1 MAYLRCTACGSKALV
16 AASQCPRCAH
26 PFHLLN
32 SRGDRV
38 KLSRCRGCG
47 IMHRFDAS
55 CHWCGVLPTAAWQ
68 SPAVWRSAA
77 ALVLSVTVTGAAWR
91 YGSPLGAD
99 LMQRLNAEPPA
110 FQQVA
115 TVNPVAAA
123 PTPAPELANVTG
135 EVTAVTAPMT
145 QSDSLALSAAAG
157 ADSITWTPAV
167 ARTWVN
173 VRSDASRGGEV
184 VGVIKPAARAM
195 LGTGR
200 AGWRQ
205 VRSLDATG
213 WVDPR
218 LFEPDSLRS
227 RGE

>member
-26 PFHLLN
+26 PFNLLS

-47 IMHRFDAS
+47 IMHRFDAT
-55 CHWCGVLPTAAWQ
+55 CHWCGVLPKASWQ

-77 ALVLSVTVTGAAWR
+77 AVLLSITVAGAAWR
-91 YGSPLGAD
+91 YGSPLRVD
-99 LMQRLNAEPPA
+99 LMQRLNAESVTVG
-110 FQQVA
+110 QVA
-115 TVNPVAAA
+115 TSEPAPAA
-123 PTPAPELANVTG
+123 PPGETDAVVSGTANAMTLA
-135 EVTAVTAPMT
+135 
-145 QSDSLALSAAAG
+145 DSLATASATSM
-157 ADSITWTPAV
+157 DSITWTPAV

-173 VRSDASRGGEV
+173 VRNDASRGGEV
-184 VGVIKPAARAM
+184 VGVIKPASRAM
-195 LGTGR
+195 LGTDR

-205 VRSLDATG
+205 VRSPDVNG

-218 LFEPDSLRS
+218 LFAPDSLRS

>member
-26 PFHLLN
+26 PFNLLS

-47 IMHRFDAS
+47 IMHRFDAT
-55 CHWCGVLPTAAWQ
+55 CHWCGVLPKASWQ
-68 SPAVWRSAA
+68 SPTVWRSAA
-77 ALVLSVTVTGAAWR
+77 AVLLTVTVAGAAWR
-91 YGSPLGAD
+91 YGSPLRVE
-99 LMQRLNAEPPA
+99 LLQRLNAESVA
-110 FQQVA
+110 LNHVA
-115 TVNPVAAA
+115 TS
-123 PTPAPELANVTG
+123 ER
-135 EVTAVTAPMT
+135 VTATPTAETDAAIAATMT
-145 QSDSLALSAAAG
+145 LADSLAIESAG
-157 ADSITWTPAV
+157 TIDSITWTPAV

-195 LGTGR
+195 LGTDR

-205 VRSLDATG
+205 VRSPDVNG

-218 LFEPDSLRS
+218 LFAPDSLRS